1 MAKLLAILLLLLLSP
16 MLAFLMILI
25 YINLGSP
32 IFFKQR
38 RIGKN
43 EKVFNIIKFR
53 SMTDKRHSDGTLLPD
68 SERITRFG
76 KFLRA
81 SSLDEIP
88 ELLNIIRG
96 EMTFVGPR
104 PLLEK
109 YLPHYTEEEKKRH
122 EVLPGITGLAQVSGR
137 NSLSWEE
144 RLALDV
150 EYVKNKSFSGDTLI
164 LLKTIG
170 IVITKR
176 GLSTDPRSQMED
188 LDQERSRDTE

>member
-1 MAKLLAILLLLLLSP
+1 
-16 MLAFLMILI
+16 
-25 YINLGSP
+25 
-32 IFFKQR
+32 
-38 RIGKN
+38 
-43 EKVFNIIKFR
+43 
-53 SMTDKRHSDGTLLPD
+53 MTDKRHSDGTLLPD
-68 SERITRFG
+68 SERLTKFG

-109 YLPHYTEEEKKRH
+109 YLPHYTDEERKRH
-122 EVLPGITGLAQVSGR
+122 KVLPGITGLAQVSGR
-137 NSLSWEE
+137 NSLNWAD

-150 EYVKNKSFSGDTLI
+150 EYVNNKSLSGDALI

-188 LDQERSRDTE
+188 LDYERSSYTE

>member
-1 MAKLLAILLLLLLSP
+1 
-16 MLAFLMILI
+16 
-25 YINLGSP
+25 
-32 IFFKQR
+32 
-38 RIGKN
+38 
-43 EKVFNIIKFR
+43 
-53 SMTDKRHSDGTLLPD
+53 MTDKRHSDGTLLPD
-68 SERITRFG
+68 SERITRLG

-88 ELLNIIRG
+88 ELLNIIKG

-109 YLPHYTEEEKKRH
+109 YLPHYTEEERKRH

-137 NSLSWEE
+137 NSLSWAD
-144 RLALDV
+144 RLAIDI
-150 EYVKNKSFSGDTLI
+150 EYVNNKSFSGDALI

-188 LDQERSRDTE
+188 LDQERSRDTECP